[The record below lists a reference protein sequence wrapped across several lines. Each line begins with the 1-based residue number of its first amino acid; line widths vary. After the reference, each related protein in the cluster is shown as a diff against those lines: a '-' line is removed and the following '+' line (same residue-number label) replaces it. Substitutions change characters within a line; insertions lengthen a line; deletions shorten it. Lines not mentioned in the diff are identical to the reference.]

1 MANRWQNQFKASPE
15 KGVTLYDGYIS
26 LSAAGAVVA
35 SNFAIKGTT
44 VAKTGTGLYT
54 ITLKDRYPSLLAV
67 HVTGVSSVTNANG
80 NWKVQSVLTPAGVAA
95 PAIVGACGL
104 GRVGSIVIASTT
116 SAGVAADVAVVCG
129 VFVSLV
135 LKNTTVK

>member
-15 KGVTLYDGYIS
+15 KGVTLYDGYLALNAS
-26 LSAAGAVVA
+26 GAVLQ
-35 SNFAIKGTT
+35 SRFALKGTT

-54 ITLKDRYPSLLAV
+54 ITLQDRYPSLLAV
-67 HVTGVSSVTNANG
+67 HLTGFSPTTNANG
-80 NWKVQSVLTPAGVAA
+80 NWKVVSVLTPAGSPA
-95 PAIVGACGL
+95 PAIVGACGM
-104 GRVGSIVIASTT
+104 GPVGSLVIASTT
-116 SAGVAADVAVVCG
+116 NAGVPADVAVACG